1 MFLKIVYLW
10 NMSSG
15 LIFYNM
21 LDEKDERKKEVIR
34 VKVKDY
40 MNRVE
45 ELKKLMKLKR
55 FLFFVNGV
63 KRIILEDLMEE
74 LSKFFWNW

>member
-1 MFLKIVYLW
+1 MG
-10 NMSSG
+10 SG

-74 LSKFFWNW
+74 LSKFF

>member
-1 MFLKIVYLW
+1 
-10 NMSSG
+10 MSSG

-74 LSKFFWNW
+74 LSKFF

>member
-1 MFLKIVYLW
+1 
-10 NMSSG
+10 MSSG

-63 KRIILEDLMEE
+63 KRIILEDSMEE
-74 LSKFFWNW
+74 LSKFF

>member
-1 MFLKIVYLW
+1 M
-10 NMSSG
+10 NSG

-63 KRIILEDLMEE
+63 KRIILEDVMEE
-74 LSKFFWNW
+74 LSKFF

>member
-1 MFLKIVYLW
+1 
-10 NMSSG
+10 MSSG

-63 KRIILEDLMEE
+63 KCIILEDLMEE
-74 LSKFFWNW
+74 LSKFF

>member
-1 MFLKIVYLW
+1 
-10 NMSSG
+10 MSSG

-55 FLFFVNGV
+55 FLFFVNGF

-74 LSKFFWNW
+74 LSKFF

>member
-1 MFLKIVYLW
+1 M
-10 NMSSG
+10 NSG

-74 LSKFFWNW
+74 LSKFF

>member
-1 MFLKIVYLW
+1 
-10 NMSSG
+10 MSSG

>member
-1 MFLKIVYLW
+1 M
-10 NMSSG
+10 NSG

-74 LSKFFWNW
+74 LGKFF

>member
-1 MFLKIVYLW
+1 M
-10 NMSSG
+10 NSG

-63 KRIILEDLMEE
+63 KRIILEDSMEE
-74 LSKFFWNW
+74 LSKFF